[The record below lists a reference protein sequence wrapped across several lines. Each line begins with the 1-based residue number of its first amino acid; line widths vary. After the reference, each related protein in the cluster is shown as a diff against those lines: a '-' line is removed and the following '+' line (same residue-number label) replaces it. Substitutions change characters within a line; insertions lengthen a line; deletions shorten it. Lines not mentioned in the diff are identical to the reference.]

1 MANMP
6 ARIGKTDE
14 PVAELTKFGWM
25 IISPGKEDHS
35 NVSLTQSTPHGYEQL
50 YQPNVCG
57 LGYTLDG
64 DKHIV
69 NIKFKE
75 QLQRS
80 TQGWYQTGFP
90 WKPNHLILQI
100 NKNGS
105 LARLSTLLS
114 RKKKTCWRHCW
125 ESTCN
130 YNIQCVLHPTQTCS
144 EKSGETTKLRIVFDA
159 LAKPM
164 KASSSLNEC
173 LEVGPALQNTFW
185 NVLIYCR
192 RLKTSL
198 PTDQN

>member
-69 NIKFKE
+69 NIKFK
-75 QLQRS
+75 
-80 TQGWYQTGFP
+80 
-90 WKPNHLILQI
+90 
-100 NKNGS
+100 
-105 LARLSTLLS
+105 
-114 RKKKTCWRHCW
+114 
-125 ESTCN
+125 
-130 YNIQCVLHPTQTCS
+130 
-144 EKSGETTKLRIVFDA
+144 
-159 LAKPM
+159 
-164 KASSSLNEC
+164 
-173 LEVGPALQNTFW
+173 
-185 NVLIYCR
+185 
-192 RLKTSL
+192 
-198 PTDQN
+198 